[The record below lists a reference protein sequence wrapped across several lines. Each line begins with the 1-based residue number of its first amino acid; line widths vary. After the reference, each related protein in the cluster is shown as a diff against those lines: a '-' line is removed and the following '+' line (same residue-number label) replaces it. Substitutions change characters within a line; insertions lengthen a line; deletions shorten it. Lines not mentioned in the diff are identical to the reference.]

1 MATYR
6 RGSTREFSAPAKFL
20 KVAER
25 GREKVVNKEVQH
37 QEHHRLD
44 VFRSVAG
51 WLRSRDA
58 QDVGA
63 GWADTAM
70 RVCFRRL
77 RLVVLST
84 DAGRADRVVASR
96 GKARVS

>member
-1 MATYR
+1 M
-6 RGSTREFSAPAKFL
+6 
-20 KVAER
+20 
-25 GREKVVNKEVQH
+25 VNKEVQH

-44 VFRSVAG
+44 VFGSVAG

-63 GWADTAM
+63 GWADIAM

-77 RLVVLST
+77 RLVVLGT
-84 DAGRADRVVASR
+84 DAGRADRVAASR
-96 GKARVS
+96 GKASVS